1 MLNNIELPKV
11 LKALCSNYQ
20 VEEDTAGESPTE
32 VFKLTKKSET
42 LYLKIGHQKLANTT
56 YSINR
61 EKTVMLW
68 LAEKIRVPKVLDYWE
83 SDHHQF
89 LLMTKLEGE
98 SLSEKQEADSD
109 VFVDAF
115 AEGIQQLQAIRIDD
129 CPFDSGLDVRLR
141 ELKYLMD
148 SDLAAYDDFVAGE
161 LPLSDAEGLYQHLL
175 VDTEESRLPFRNPEE
190 LYQHLIE
197 TKFSERNV
205 FSHGD
210 MSDGNIL
217 IDAQGRIGFIDWG
230 RGGCADIWCD
240 IAHAARNIWA
250 ELGEEN
256 QVQRFFK
263 KLKIEEDSQKIMYY
277 LLLDQLF

>member
-1 MLNNIELPKV
+1 MINNIELPKA
-11 LKALCSNYQ
+11 LKVLCSNYQ
-20 VEEDTAGESPTE
+20 VEEDTEGESPTE

-56 YSINR
+56 YSIDR
-61 EKTVMLW
+61 EKAVMLW
-68 LAEKIRVPKVLDYWE
+68 LAEKIRVPKILGYWE
-83 SDHHQF
+83 SDNHQF

-98 SLSEKQEADSD
+98 SLSEKQEADPD
-109 VFVDAF
+109 AFVDAF
-115 AEGIQQLQAIRIDD
+115 AEAIQQLQAIMIDD

-148 SDLAAYDDFVAGE
+148 NDVAAYDDFVAGE
-161 LPLSDAEGLYQHLL
+161 LPFSDAEGLYQHLL
-175 VDTEESRLPFRNPEE
+175 ADEESRLPFRNPEE

-197 TKFSERNV
+197 TKFLEHKV

-217 IDAQGRIGFIDWG
+217 IDAQGRIEFIDWG
-230 RGGCADIWCD
+230 RGGCADTWCD
-240 IAHAARNIWA
+240 IAHAARNIRA
-250 ELGEEN
+250 ELGEES

-263 KLKIEEDSQKIMYY
+263 KLKIEEDRQKIMYH